1 MSSSN
6 LPYGVTGV
14 QNSAGSPGL
23 RALSRL
29 SISESRL
36 FRREPP
42 AAPPWLREH
51 RAFSA
56 LHHKLT
62 D

>member
-6 LPYGVTGV
+6 LPYGVTCV

-23 RALSRL
+23 RTRL

-36 FRREPP
+36 FRREPL

-51 RAFSA
+51 RAFPAS
-56 LHHKLT
+56 HYKLT